1 MGVSV
6 QTYSVPGIS
15 CDHCKRAIETE
26 VAKLEAVETV
36 RVDIEAKTVEVEGD
50 ASPEDIR
57 AAIEE
62 AGYELGG
69 QPA

>member
-1 MGVSV
+1 VTV
-6 QTYSVPGIS
+6 QTYVVPDIS
-15 CDHCKRAIETE
+15 CDHCKQAIEGE

-36 RVDIEAKTVEVEGD
+36 RVDVEARTVEVEGD
-50 ASPEDIR
+50 ATPEDIR

-62 AGYELGG
+62 AGYEVGG